1 VKKRLSRTM
10 FWKKLKGTNKKP
22 INKNDVERLIA
33 GLQQEIILDD
43 RDHATYEAIENGK
56 IDWTGEKQ

>member
-1 VKKRLSRTM
+1 M

-43 RDHATYEAIENGK
+43 RDHETFKAIEKGE
-56 IDWTGEKQ
+56 IDWVGEKQ